1 MFTKKAGFLALSIAG
16 ILNALIGSHEIST
29 AFFITAFL
37 YDAIKQDDKP

>member
-1 MFTKKAGFLALSIAG
+1 MVAGFL
-16 ILNALIGSHEIST
+16 NTLIGDHEIAT